1 MGVGVSTSEPFRL
14 WSTAFDDGG
23 SIPVRH
29 TCEREDLS
37 PPLLWNAVPS
47 DTRSVAVVCED
58 PDAPGGRF
66 VHWLL
71 YNLPVDASELAE
83 GVPTAP
89 ELPSGARQG
98 ANDAGGT
105 GWTGPCPPRGKPH
118 RYVFTCLAL
127 RTVVGLDA
135 GATLDEFR
143 AAIRDDVLGE
153 ATLTGLFGR

>member
-1 MGVGVSTSEPFRL
+1 MSSSERFRL

-23 SIPVRH
+23 AIPARH
-29 TCEREDLS
+29 TCEGDDVS
-37 PPLLWNAVPS
+37 PPLLWTAVPS
-47 DTRSVAVVCED
+47 DTRSVAMLCED

-83 GVPTAP
+83 GVPPKP

-105 GWTGPCPPRGKPH
+105 GWTGPCPPRGAPH

-127 RTVVGLDA
+127 RTVVGLDP
-135 GATLDEFR
+135 GASLDEFR
-143 AAIRDDVLGE
+143 SAIRDDVLGE
-153 ATLTGLFGR
+153 ATLTGRFGR